1 MEPILIIK
9 MSQSNRELV
18 VDFLS
23 YKLSQKGYSWSPF
36 SGMKEN
42 RTETPEGRESDME
55 TPSAISGNPSWH
67 LADSPAVNGA
77 TGHSRSLDARKMI
90 PMTTVKQ
97 TLRETDNQFE
107 LRYQQTFSDP
117 TSQLHITTGTAYQ
130 SFEQVMY
137 ELFWAGV
144 NWGHMAFFSFGGTL
158 CIESID
164 N

>member
-1 MEPILIIK
+1 MMWK
-9 MSQSNRELV
+9 RTELRPP
-18 VDFLS
+18 
-23 YKLSQKGYSWSPF
+23 QKGQNQIWKP
-36 SGMKEN
+36 
-42 RTETPEGRESDME
+42 TPN
-55 TPSAISGNPSWH
+55 AINDNPSWH
-67 LADSPAVNGA
+67 LADSPVVNGA
-77 TGHSRSLDARKMI
+77 TGHSRSLDAQKVI

>member
-1 MEPILIIK
+1 MWK
-9 MSQSNRELV
+9 RTELRPP
-18 VDFLS
+18 
-23 YKLSQKGYSWSPF
+23 QKGQNQIWKP
-36 SGMKEN
+36 
-42 RTETPEGRESDME
+42 TPN
-55 TPSAISGNPSWH
+55 AINDNPPWH

-77 TGHSRSLDARKMI
+77 TGHSRSLDAQKVI

-107 LRYQQTFSDP
+107 LRYQQTFSDL

-158 CIESID
+158 HRKHRQLDANIGESNPNLD
-164 N
+164 GHLPK